1 MKLSHFMSAAAAV
14 VVCSTTA
21 VQAETWRMAT
31 AYPETNFH
39 TLNIQQFVQD
49 INAATDGQLAITVHS
64 NGSLIRPSEIKNS
77 VRSRQVE
84 TGEFLISALANEN
97 PLFAVDAV
105 PFMAVSHEDSEKLYQ
120 ITKPYLEEVLG
131 RQNMKLLYSV
141 AWPPQGMYTDRAI
154 NTIEDLKGLRMRA
167 YSPQTERLAQLS
179 GAIPTQIEAA
189 DLAQAF
195 TTGRV
200 NAMITSASTGVN
212 STAWDYLSH
221 YYDVAAFLPKN
232 VVVVNQ
238 RSFDA
243 LDEATQNAILE
254 AAAQAEQRGWE
265 LSREDRIKQTQALA
279 DNGIAV
285 STGSEELR
293 AALLEIGAQMAQEWS
308 QEAGQQGVEIL
319 EAFNQ

>member
-1 MKLSHFMSAAAAV
+1 MKLSHFMSAAAV

>member
-1 MKLSHFMSAAAAV
+1 MRLTHFMSAAAL

-31 AYPETNFH
+31 AYPEANFH
-39 TLNIQQFVQD
+39 TQNIQQFVNE
-49 INAATDGQLAITVHS
+49 IKEATNGQLDITVHA
-64 NGSLIRPSEIKNS
+64 NGSLIRPGEIKNA

-97 PLFAVDAV
+97 PIFAVDAI
-105 PFMAVSHEDSEKLYQ
+105 PFLAVSHDDSEKLYE
-120 ITKPYLEEVLG
+120 ITKPYLEEILG

-141 AWPPQGMYTDRAI
+141 AWPPQGMYTDRPI
-154 NTIEDLKGLRMRA
+154 NSIEDLKGLRMRA

-179 GAIPTQIEAA
+179 GAVPTQIEAA
-189 DLAQAF
+189 DIPQAF
-195 TTGRV
+195 STGRV

-212 STAWDYLSH
+212 SSAWDFLTH

-238 RSFDA
+238 RTFDA
-243 LDEATQNAILE
+243 LDEATQQIILE
-254 AAAQAEQRGWE
+254 AAAKAEQRGWE

-279 DNGIAV
+279 DNGLEV

-293 AALLEIGAQMAQEWS
+293 AALREIGQKMAQEWS
-308 QEAGQQGVEIL
+308 QEAGQSGVEII
-319 EAFNQ
+319 EAFNN

>member
-1 MKLSHFMSAAAAV
+1 MKFSHFMSAAAV
-14 VVCSTTA
+14 VVCSTTV

-84 TGEFLISALANEN
+84 AGEFLLSALANEN
-97 PLFAVDAV
+97 TLFAADAV

-120 ITKPYLEEVLG
+120 VTKPYLEEVLG
-131 RQNMKLLYSV
+131 RQNMKLLYAV
-141 AWPPQGMYTDRAI
+141 AWPPQGMYTDRPI

-179 GAIPTQIEAA
+179 GAVPTQIEAA

-254 AAAQAEQRGWE
+254 AAAKAEQRGWE
-265 LSREDRIKQTQALA
+265 LSRADRIKQTQALA
-279 DNGIAV
+279 DNGIEV
-285 STGSEELR
+285 SEGSEELR
-293 AALLEIGAQMAQEWS
+293 AALREIGTQMAQEWS
-308 QEAGQQGVEIL
+308 KEAGQQGVAIL